1 MDEIIILNKVI
12 MIVMINNYDNN
23 FSELWII

>member
-12 MIVMINNYDNN
+12 IIVMINNYDNN